1 MKRLRHLLSLLCC
14 LLPLTGCVGQH
25 EPEDPVPRPVIDP
38 FDGSADIGTR
48 FFHRVLAFDYTATW
62 CQYCPNMEEALGSAK
77 QLRPGR
83 IVEMAVHQYDEMAV
97 PVCDTLVGHFGIAA
111 FPHVVFD
118 FDGSTKIQRQEVA
131 LLTDYVD
138 RVIPQPACGLAIDAS
153 TPGSVNVRMKAVEA
167 GTYRLAAAL
176 VEDGIVARQTGYG
189 DNYVNNAVIV
199 RMLSASYAGDDPGS
213 LQAGEE
219 FARTYTVPAEGENLR
234 VVVYALLRQTDGTWR
249 SSNAGQCALGNHQP
263 YRYEPD

>member
-1 MKRLRHLLSLLCC
+1 M
-14 LLPLTGCVGQH
+14 GQH
-25 EPEDPVPRPVIDP
+25 EPEEPVVVPVIDP

-48 FFHRVLAFDYTATW
+48 FFHRILAFEYTATW
-62 CQYCPNMEEALGSAK
+62 CQYCPNMAEALESAK

-83 IVEMAVHQYDEMAV
+83 IVELAVHQYDEMAV
-97 PVCDTLVGHFGIAA
+97 PVCDTIVSRFGIAA

-118 FDGSTKIQRQEVA
+118 FDSATRIQRQEVA

-138 RVIPQPACGLAIDAS
+138 GAIPRPACGLAIDAS
-153 TPGSVNVRMKAVEA
+153 TSGSVTVRMKAAEA
-167 GTYRLAAAL
+167 GTYRLAVAL

-199 RMLSASYAGDDPGS
+199 RMLSASYEGDGPDS
-213 LQAGEE
+213 LAAEE
-219 FARTYTVPAEGENLR
+219 EVVRTYPVPAEGNLR
-234 VVVYALLRQTDGTWR
+234 IVAFALQRLSDGNWR
-249 SSNAGQCALGNHQP
+249 ASNAGQCALGNHQP